1 MNRRFLAVSGC
12 VLALLAISAPTFFR
26 KADDGLQYPMSIGIP
41 EDIPHIVW
49 EDPPPEN
56 DGDGEDVRGRLAING
71 PSMYLRGHLAGWE
84 KSLTL
89 TSGCPATVDRS
100 SGESR
105 AIEYEFGSWDKTGIE
120 VFRRGFRDGFDE
132 SQRRIQTSYLARG
145 VVVTW
150 DDVREASAALYRTR
164 AQ

>member
-1 MNRRFLAVSGC
+1 
-12 VLALLAISAPTFFR
+12 
-26 KADDGLQYPMSIGIP
+26 
-41 EDIPHIVW
+41 
-49 EDPPPEN
+49 
-56 DGDGEDVRGRLAING
+56 
-71 PSMYLRGHLAGWE
+71 MYLRGHLAGWE

-164 AQ
+164 DQ